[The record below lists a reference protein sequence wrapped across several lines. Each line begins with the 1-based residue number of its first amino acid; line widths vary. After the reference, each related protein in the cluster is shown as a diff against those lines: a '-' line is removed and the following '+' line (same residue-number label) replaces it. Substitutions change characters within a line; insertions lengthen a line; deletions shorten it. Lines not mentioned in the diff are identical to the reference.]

1 MIKYKITLISRIVNG
16 AWILASSSVFCSSRC
31 CSYENLFDLK
41 LTNRTQKKSPGWKAE
56 TTRFP
61 VASARILSISTLSDN
76 FSLLVN
82 EWKETEN
89 SAQLNGWKPPHS
101 IGNWKESIT
110 LRTPFSFFTL
120 CFPSDRTPVSVH
132 LLKPPSNRHRTR
144 SLESKSS
151 QTEERKWY
159 SRCRN
164 MILTPFGCW
173 LIIFLR
179 KANDR
184 GALVAR
190 RKAFGISYSISSSK
204 NEKTF
209 VLFSRLRQER
219 IKPWVTWRRRNWK
232 VHSRG
237 KNPGPG

>member
-16 AWILASSSVFCSSRC
+16 AWTLASSSVFRSSRC
-31 CSYENLFDLK
+31 SSYENLFDLK
-41 LTNRTQKKSPGWKAE
+41 LTNRTQKKVGNGKLKQQDSPWLP
-56 TTRFP
+56 RVF
-61 VASARILSISTLSDN
+61 SISTLSDN

-144 SLESKSS
+144 SLESESS

-184 GALVAR
+184 GALVAQT
-190 RKAFGISYSISSSK
+190 KAFGISYSISSSK

-209 VLFSRLRQER
+209 VLFFRLRQER